1 MALVC
6 TVAEDIWGVPR
17 GRCGECECDGF
28 RRTVELISHER
39 VPLGWSILCGHSP
52 VAHGAL
58 TASYGMHRGTHEV
71 APPLARGEMFAA
83 AAQPMAAAEL
93 EPHTSAEVS
102 APTTSPS
109 TSSNLQHTTVTGSY
123 STTPDVI
130 SDLSTSA
137 LVPAPIMSQPQLH
150 VSAPLPANLPARGQ
164 TLAYKQWNKECIPQF
179 SSYLNPFLNGHDL
192 PVKTRQHM
200 KAQLRDEIITF
211 LNENNLINSPSTAV
225 RRWQYDAFGSTL
237 AETFPEMQFEARG
250 PGKKIADLNF
260 GWKAFMRSV
269 SATRKTRMLRMKKVS
284 DKPAESDHT
293 SSNPI
298 PCPDALLEL
307 KTIEDMV
314 TDPFCMDL
322 GRMKMLLAA
331 TAEARSSNA
340 PDDLPSYFLNPDV
353 LAFEAEIRFRETVE
367 AVAAKLRKMQEI
379 LDRGSL
385 IGLEEFV
392 RPKKADAAV
401 FMTAQEL
408 GNRSPPGPCILKEN
422 GNFKI
427 AWKKNIVA
435 LPPASSPEKAVIL
448 LLTVYFILNL
458 SYPYAFGQFLGLVQT
473 VVKGEPFDSGLMSF
487 KVKSLFKNLKQSGLI
502 LTC

>member
-1 MALVC
+1 MKTLFPVSTRTLRVMALVC

-109 TSSNLQHTTVTGSY
+109 TSSNLQHTT
-123 STTPDVI
+123 
-130 SDLSTSA
+130 
-137 LVPAPIMSQPQLH
+137 
-150 VSAPLPANLPARGQ
+150 ARGQ